1 MPKPATKHPLEAT
14 EAEVER
20 THPGL
25 GRLVAFAVLCAKA
38 RRCLLIVAP
47 PGCGKS
53 TSTATIGGLLTNTV
67 VLDSVTRSGLQ
78 YFQGDWTNGSQAIII
93 DDLAKVDGE
102 YSRTQTLTTLCE
114 MTFSH
119 FVSKHSHQLSI
130 QIDRFHGSTTVNVQP
145 GILRT
150 LIGTDEFD
158 ASVADK
164 SIRYYHLY
172 RPTKPD
178 PGYPVVTLR
187 LGRSVER
194 TDPPTPKL
202 RGLEDCLAISRT
214 QHTEARALEHC
225 RWLLR
230 ASAALDNRQH
240 PTPKDAR
247 VVARLMRPM
256 SIEEDLFQRED
267 LEGPRKMNASVLP
280 ILTEF
285 ATHKNP
291 TLELI
296 SRNYRLSIDRVRRI
310 IKGMP
315 NLFAVV
321 DKQPTTIGAK
331 LAIVEMLAK
340 SGDPHFQKQLK
351 EIRKNGVNQRTV
363 TATRD
368 HARDRRSTPPRGKAS
383 SGADPRG
390 NAPRGL
396 QEGNSRTPR
405 RGGHQSIDL
414 RRAEASI
421 HGRPPR

>member
-1 MPKPATKHPLEAT
+1 
-14 EAEVER
+14 
-20 THPGL
+20 
-25 GRLVAFAVLCAKA
+25 
-38 RRCLLIVAP
+38 
-47 PGCGKS
+47 
-53 TSTATIGGLLTNTV
+53 

-280 ILTEF
+280 ILTE
-285 ATHKNP
+285 
-291 TLELI
+291 
-296 SRNYRLSIDRVRRI
+296 
-310 IKGMP
+310 
-315 NLFAVV
+315 
-321 DKQPTTIGAK
+321 
-331 LAIVEMLAK
+331 
-340 SGDPHFQKQLK
+340 
-351 EIRKNGVNQRTV
+351 
-363 TATRD
+363 
-368 HARDRRSTPPRGKAS
+368 
-383 SGADPRG
+383 
-390 NAPRGL
+390 
-396 QEGNSRTPR
+396 
-405 RGGHQSIDL
+405 
-414 RRAEASI
+414 
-421 HGRPPR
+421 